1 MGILSKIMFW
11 KKGEEDFGDLGLG
24 GEELGLGKD
33 LTGMEG
39 VGAGKMPGFGET
51 EHFEGAEKPLGAAP
65 GAPKTE
71 EVSYPGYGAAG
82 PYGAPAQPAPS
93 APQPDRR
100 DQIMIGKELE
110 LISAKLDSLKI
121 SMDSLNM
128 RVASLERIARGDY
141 EKTW

>member
-1 MGILSKIMFW
+1 MGIMSKIMFW
-11 KKGEEDFGDLGLG
+11 KKGEDDLGDLGLG

-39 VGAGKMPGFGET
+39 VGSGNLPGFGEN
-51 EHFEGAEKPLGAAP
+51 EHFEGAEKPLKAAP
-65 GAPKTE
+65 GAPKTD
-71 EVSYPGYGAAG
+71 EVSYQGYNANS
-82 PYGAPAQPAPS
+82 YSAPPQPMQS

-100 DQIMIGKELE
+100 DQLMIGKELE

-141 EKTW
+141 EETW